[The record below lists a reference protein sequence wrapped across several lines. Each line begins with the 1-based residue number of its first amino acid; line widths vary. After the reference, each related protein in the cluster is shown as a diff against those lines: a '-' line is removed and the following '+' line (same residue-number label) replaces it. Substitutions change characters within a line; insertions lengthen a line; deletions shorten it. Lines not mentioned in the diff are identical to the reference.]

1 MSSTQVTLSSK
12 AKVLYQNGQLVEAI
26 KELIQEV
33 RNDPNNNWLR
43 TFLFEL
49 LCFNGEWE
57 RAERQLKGLSIIGAK
72 AEIGLLVYGN
82 NIKAEIQR
90 DKVFS
95 NAMAPNF
102 LFTPPNY
109 ISLQLAAVKKL
120 QEQNYLE
127 TRSLLDE
134 LALNQPTLK
143 GKLNGKKF
151 SNFVDYNDFLANCL
165 EVFLEDKY
173 YWLPFENI
181 QRLQVQPPKLLRD
194 LVWAKAIVQLTND
207 TLVEVFLPTLYPN
220 SYKHENELVR
230 LGRMTDWKAL
240 PNEIYLGYGLRT
252 FFSDKR
258 EKTIFEI
265 NELAFDHS

>member
-1 MSSTQVTLSSK
+1 MSSAKVIASSK
-12 AKVLYQNGQLVEAI
+12 AKALYQNGYLVEAI

-33 RNDPNNNWLR
+33 RNDPGNNWLR

-72 AEIGLLVYGN
+72 AETGLLVYNN

-90 DKVFS
+90 HKLFS
-95 NAMAPNF
+95 NDITPKF
-102 LFTPPNY
+102 LSTPPNY
-109 ISLQLAAVKKL
+109 VSLQLTALTKL
-120 QEQNYLE
+120 REKNYPE
-127 TRSLLDE
+127 TRNLLDNI
-134 LALNQPTLK
+134 ALNQPNLK

-151 SNFVDYNDFLANCL
+151 SSFVDYNDFFGNCL

-181 QRLQVQPPKLLRD
+181 QRLEIQPPKFLRD
-194 LVWAKAIVQLTND
+194 LVWIKAVVQLTND
-207 TLVEVFLPTLYPN
+207 TLAEVFLPTLYPN

-230 LGRMTDWKAL
+230 LGRMTDWQTL
-240 PNEIYLGYGLRT
+240 PNDIYLGYGLRT
-252 FFSDKR
+252 FLSDNK
-258 EKTIFEI
+258 EKTILEV
-265 NELAFDHS
+265 NELTFDHS